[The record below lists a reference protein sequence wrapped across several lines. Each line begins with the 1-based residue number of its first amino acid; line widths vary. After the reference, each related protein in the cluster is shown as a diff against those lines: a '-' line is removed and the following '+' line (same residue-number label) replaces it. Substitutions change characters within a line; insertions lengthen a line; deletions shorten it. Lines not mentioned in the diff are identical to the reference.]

1 MRVEE
6 EKQLAIEQ
14 YKIYVRKESE
24 RKVNEKEVMKSKIRN
39 LGKGKLVLTKGRL
52 CCVCGW
58 VCLEVCLVMNVVKKK
73 NKSMRG

>member
-1 MRVEE
+1 
-6 EKQLAIEQ
+6 
-14 YKIYVRKESE
+14 
-24 RKVNEKEVMKSKIRN
+24 MKSKIRN